1 MSVPR
6 ELKLIDG
13 KISGYPIEEVRF
25 MLKDEDPCVKRT
37 ETGFIVERNCREPL
51 VYEGEIS
58 DLKIIRDEYLVEIFV
73 NGGEEI
79 FSVLL

>member
-1 MSVPR
+1 
-6 ELKLIDG
+6 
-13 KISGYPIEEVRF
+13 

-37 ETGFIVERNCREPL
+37 ETGFIVERNGREPL
-51 VYEGEIS
+51 IYEGEIS

-73 NGGEEI
+73 NGGEEV